1 MKSKFNVWTG
11 LASCLGLLVVA
22 GEALSQTESDAAL
35 EEVIVRS
42 HPLSAEGLS
51 QPVTVLAGDEL
62 SKALAASLGDTL
74 SVIPGVH
81 SASFGPAVGRPVIRG
96 LSGPRVKIMEDRI
109 DSLDVSISS
118 PDHVTTIEPFAAQS
132 IEVLKGPS
140 TLLYGSGAIGGVVD
154 IHTGRIPHNIPEVM
168 SADLEVRGSD
178 NASQRA
184 GAGRIEG
191 GAGAFAFHV
200 DGFYRDADEYDIPG
214 YAESSLQR
222 ASEAHGDDHHDDE
235 GHDDDHDEG
244 HDEHEGE
251 EEAFGTLPGSQM
263 QVQGG
268 SFGLSFIG
276 DTGFLGVA
284 VSTYEGEYGLPG
296 HSHHHDE
303 EHGDEHEGEHDEH
316 DQDEHDDD
324 DHEGEH
330 EGEHEGH
337 GEEEMPP
344 ILDLKQTRIDVE
356 GGLEAPLPGIRNVNV
371 RMGYNDYEH
380 TEVEG
385 EEGGTQFKTE
395 AWEARLEATHHAV
408 LGFEGAAGLQISNRK
423 FSALGEE
430 AFVPPVDT
438 QSLGLF
444 WVGQKS
450 LGDISLETGLR
461 YEKVEHDPSEGRARD
476 FNLGSA
482 SLGMI
487 ILLADSWTLSGQVD
501 YSNRAPI
508 AEELYSN
515 GPHLATQTFEIGDA
529 SLDEETA
536 KNISANL
543 RYSSNRVNFA
553 LGAFSTDFDNF
564 IYEANTGLEEDELPV
579 LQWSQGDAK
588 IIGME
593 AEASWTAIT
602 WSEGTLTLSAA
613 YDLVEARL
621 DEGSNRNLPRIPPQR
636 WTLTGNFTQGP
647 FQAEAS
653 WRTVSSQ
660 SDVAA
665 NELSTESY
673 DDLRLY
679 VSYAMDFGSTNVDL
693 FVNGL
698 NLTDEEQRLHTSFIA
713 QMAPRAGRTI
723 EAGFRIH
730 M

>member
-1 MKSKFNVWTG
+1 MKSKLNVWTG

-62 SKALAASLGDTL
+62 NKALAASLGDTL

-154 IHTGRIPHNIPEVM
+154 IHTGRIPHSIPEAM

-222 ASEAHGDDHHDDE
+222 ASEAHGEEHHDHE

-251 EEAFGTLPGSQM
+251 EEAFGALPGSQM

-303 EHGDEHEGEHDEH
+303 EHGDEHEGEHDE
-316 DQDEHDDD
+316 DEHDDD
-324 DHEGEH
+324 
-330 EGEHEGH
+330 EHEGH

-344 ILDLKQTRIDVE
+344 ILDLNQTRIDVE
-356 GGLEAPLPGIRNVNV
+356 GGLEAPFPSIRSVNV

-395 AWEARLEATHHAV
+395 AWEARLEATHYAM

-450 LGDISLETGLR
+450 LGDVSLETGLR

-482 SLGMI
+482 SLGLI
-487 ILLADSWTLSGQVD
+487 VPLSDSLTLSGQLD

-515 GPHLATQTFEIGDA
+515 GPHLATQTFEIGDPL
-529 SLDEETA
+529 LDEETA
-536 KNISANL
+536 KNVSANL
-543 RYSSNRVNFA
+543 RFSSGSVSWA
-553 LGAFSTDFDNF
+553 LGAFLTDFNDF
-564 IYEANTGLEEDELPV
+564 IYEANTGLEDDELPV
-579 LQWSQGDAK
+579 LQWSQDDATVH
-588 IIGME
+588 GME
-593 AEASWTAIT
+593 AEASWTAMS
-602 WSEGTLTLSAA
+602 WSEGAFTVSAA
-613 YDLVEARL
+613 FDLVEARL
-621 DEGSNRNLPRIPPQR
+621 EERANRNLPRIPPQR

-660 SDVAA
+660 SDVAV
-665 NELSTESY
+665 NELPTESF

-679 VSYAMDFGSTNVDL
+679 LSYALAFGSTDVDL
-693 FVNGL
+693 FLNGL

-723 EAGFRIH
+723 EAGFRIR

>member
-11 LASCLGLLVVA
+11 VVSCLSLLAVA
-22 GEALSQTESDAAL
+22 GETVGQTESDASI
-35 EEVIVRS
+35 EEIVVRS

-51 QPVTVLAGDEL
+51 QPVIVLSGDAL
-62 SKALAASLGDTL
+62 NKALATSIGETL

-109 DSLDVSISS
+109 DSLDVSVSS
-118 PDHVTTIEPFAAQS
+118 PDHVTTIEPFIAKS
-132 IEVLKGPS
+132 IEVFKGPS

-154 IHTGRIPHNIPEVM
+154 IHTGRIPHAIPDGL
-168 SADLEVRGSD
+168 SADLEVKGSD
-178 NASQRA
+178 NADQRS
-184 GAGRIEG
+184 GAARIEG
-191 GAGAFAFHV
+191 GAGAFAFHA

-214 YAESSLQR
+214 YAESALYR
-222 ASEAHGDDHHDDE
+222 ANEEHGDEHHDDDHDE
-235 GHDDDHDEG
+235 GHDDDHDED
-244 HDEHEGE
+244 HEEHEGE

-263 QVQGG
+263 KVKGG
-268 SFGLSFIG
+268 SFGLSFVG
-276 DTGFLGVA
+276 DTGFFGVA
-284 VSTYEGEYGLPG
+284 VSTYEGDYGLPG

-303 EHGDEHEGEHDEH
+303 EHGDEHGDEHEDDHDEDEHDEEEHDEH
-316 DQDEHDDD
+316 E
-324 DHEGEH
+324 E
-330 EGEHEGH
+330 H
-337 GEEEMPP
+337 GEDEMPP
-344 ILDLKQTRIDVE
+344 ILELEQTRIDIE
-356 GGLEAPLPGIRNVNV
+356 GGVEAPFAGIRSLNV

-385 EEGGTQFKTE
+385 DEGGTQFKTE
-395 AWEARLEATHHAV
+395 ASEARIEATHHQI
-408 LGFEGAAGLQISNRK
+408 LGFEGAAGLQASNRE

-438 QSLGLF
+438 QSFGVF

-450 LGDISLETGLR
+450 IGDVNLETGLR
-461 YEKVEHDPSEGRARD
+461 YEKVEHDPTEGPSRD

-487 ILLADSWTLSGQVD
+487 IPLADSWTLSGQVD

-543 RYSSNRVNFA
+543 RYSSGRVNFA
-553 LGAFSTDFDNF
+553 LGAFSTDSDNF

-588 IIGME
+588 ITGME
-593 AEASWTAIT
+593 AEASWTAMT
-602 WSEGTLTLSAA
+602 WSDGALTLSAA

-679 VSYAMDFGSTNVDL
+679 VSYALDFGSTNVDL

-713 QMAPRAGRTI
+713 QMAPRPGRTI